1 MRVLNT
7 LYEPNMGSK
16 KIWGLQHFCCRL
28 GIEKFPVDDDFDKN
42 LVLIWGYWVK
52 KGGDMGI
59 GDPLLPPPPYKKNSL
74 APAISTKKSKIE

>member
-1 MRVLNT
+1 
-7 LYEPNMGSK
+7 MGSK

-28 GIEKFPVDDDFDKN
+28 GIEKFPVDDEFDKN

-59 GDPLLPPPPYKKNSL
+59 GDPLLPSPY
-74 APAISTKKSKIE
+74 